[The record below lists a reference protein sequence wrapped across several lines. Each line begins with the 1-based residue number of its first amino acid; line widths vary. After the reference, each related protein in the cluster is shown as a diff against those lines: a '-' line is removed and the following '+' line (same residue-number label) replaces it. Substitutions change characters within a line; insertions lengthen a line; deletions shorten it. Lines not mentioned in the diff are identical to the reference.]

1 MSIFA
6 ELKHRNLFKVGAD
19 GSILS
24 WLLKPITLASVQA
37 FLLIAP
43 AVQAQAQDHPV
54 AESQALHLARQTIAI
69 RSVRGAGNRTADV
82 ARIFADALVGGGWTK
97 DDIEIVSFED
107 TAYLI
112 ATWPGSDPAL
122 GPIVVS
128 AHMDVVEA
136 RPEDWERDP
145 FTPVVENG
153 YLYGRGASDTKFDG
167 SLVIAALIELRRE
180 GFKPKRSI
188 VVAYSGDEE
197 TTMASSRVIAQRLRN
212 AKLVLNV
219 DGPSGTLSEETGKPL
234 YWSWQGAEKTYIDFH
249 LEVTNPGGHSSMPRE
264 VNAIVQLSHALVRIG
279 AYHFKP
285 ELNDITRDYFKKAAG
300 LEPDARLAAAMRIF
314 AADPTNKG
322 AIAVLRANPSMVG
335 RIGTTCVPTMINGGH
350 AENALPQRALANVN
364 CRIFP
369 GHSKEEIM
377 AELQR
382 VAASSQIT
390 FTEYNG
396 DTTITAPASP
406 MDPDFVRAA
415 TKAITGA
422 WGNVPVIA
430 SQASGASDSMWY
442 RALGV
447 PSYGAS
453 GTFTKDSDD
462 YSHGLN
468 ERSPLINIKPAITY
482 YLLLFR
488 DLAAK

>member
-6 ELKHRNLFKVGAD
+6 ELKRRNVFDAGA
-19 GSILS
+19 GCSILA
-24 WLLKPITLASVQA
+24 WLRNPIILASILAGVLA
-37 FLLIAP
+37 AP
-43 AVQAQAQDHPV
+43 AMQVQAQDHPA
-54 AESQALHLARQTIAI
+54 AEDQALTLARQTIAI
-69 RSVRGAGNRTADV
+69 RSVSGVGNRTADV
-82 ARIFADALVGGGWTK
+82 ARVYADALAAGGWSK
-97 DDIEIVSFED
+97 DDIDIKPFED

-112 ATWPGSDPAL
+112 ATWPGSNPAL

-153 YLYGRGASDTKFDG
+153 YLYGRGASDTKFDA
-167 SLVIAALIELRRE
+167 SLAIAALIELRRE
-180 GFKPKRSI
+180 GFRPKRSI
-188 VVAYSGDEE
+188 IIAFSGDEE
-197 TTMASSRVIAQRLRN
+197 TTMATSRVIAQRLRN

-249 LEVTNPGGHSSMPRE
+249 LEVTNPGGHSSMPRAD
-264 VNAIVQLSHALVRIG
+264 NAIVQLSQVLVRIG

-285 ELNDITRDYFKKAAG
+285 ELNDITRDYFTRAAG
-300 LEPDARLAAAMRIF
+300 LEPDAELAAAMRAF
-314 AADPTNKG
+314 AADPTNKD
-322 AIAVLRANPSMVG
+322 AIAVLRANPAMVG
-335 RIGTTCVPTMINGGH
+335 RIGTTCVPTMVSAGH

-369 GHSKEEIM
+369 GHSREEIM
-377 AELQR
+377 AELER
-382 VAASSQIT
+382 VAAAPEIT
-390 FTEYNG
+390 FSEYNG

-406 MDPDFVRAA
+406 MDPAFVRAA
-415 TKAITGA
+415 ARAITSA
-422 WGNVPVIA
+422 WGEIPVIA

-453 GTFTKDSDD
+453 GSFIKDSDD
-462 YSHGLN
+462 YAHGLN
-468 ERSPLINIKPAITY
+468 ERSPLINIRPAITY
-482 YLLLFR
+482 YLLLLR
-488 DLAAK
+488 DIAAK